1 MALSY
6 TDLRVGTTFIFE
18 GQPYEVLE
26 FSFLRMQQR
35 KAVAQVKMKNLITGK
50 VITRNFHQS
59 ETFEEVEI
67 TKETVK
73 YLYYNR
79 DQYWFC
85 AKDNPAN
92 RFFLTEEIIGEQA
105 RFLKPNTEVVAQKF
119 DSKVINIVLPVKID
133 LKVKEAPPSDRGNT
147 AQGGGKSVELETGAK
162 ISAPLFI
169 NTGDT
174 IRVNTQTGE
183 YVERVEKRS

>member
-35 KAVAQVKMKNLITGK
+35 KAVAQVKMKNLINGK